1 MPVGNL
7 QHSGAGGKEA
17 DEMRTLAF
25 ILLASF
31 GVAAAAF
38 PCAAQS
44 DTTTG
49 PQSLTVAK
57 QAAPER
63 VAPPQA
69 PTPSPPIQVL
79 TTKPTS
85 VPVSPPREEAYAP
98 PAQAYAPPQSQPAAS
113 YPAQSPDQQGSF
125 ATAERLMDWISNYR
139 K

>member
-7 QHSGAGGKEA
+7 PHSGAGGKEA
-17 DEMRTLAF
+17 EMRTLAF

-44 DTTTG
+44 DTATG
-49 PQSLTVAK
+49 PQSVTVAK

-63 VAPPQA
+63 LAPPQA
-69 PTPSPPIQVL
+69 QTSSPPIQVL

-85 VPVSPPREEAYAP
+85 VPVSPPREEVSAPPAQAYAP
-98 PAQAYAPPQSQPAAS
+98 PAQAYAPPQHQPAAS
-113 YPAQSPDQQGSF
+113 YPAQPVEQQGSF
-125 ATAERLMDWISNYR
+125 T
-139 K
+139 